1 MAIMV
6 GIGLVMTVFPLIGG
20 TDAAIWTGVAQS
32 LVLILGI
39 VVSLL
44 TVLWRT
50 PGGPAKVVQV
60 AAEHHKISL
69 GSWDL
74 SLAGTTVLVVFLY
87 AFVENL
93 RNFGINQA
101 YVQLYATARSD
112 RDARACVWLGAALY
126 IPLAATTFLV
136 GTALYAFYTAQPG
149 LLPDG
154 LRPDSVFPHFIHTQL
169 PAGSRGLVVAGVCA
183 ADTDSGF
190 NYVATLVQC
199 DLYKRYVRPRAGEA
213 ESLRVLRLAT
223 LVCGAA
229 TVAVAV
235 AMTRVKQVLDAW
247 WALAGTMAGGLLGLF
262 LLGLLCRRAGSRAA
276 AVGVV
281 IGTAASLWMTL
292 PLPTSAGT
300 LQAVLP
306 GLRWPEALAA
316 FRFPWHE
323 FVIPVVGTATV
334 VAVGALAALVPACRR
349 ADA

>member
-1 MAIMV
+1 M
-6 GIGLVMTVFPLIGG
+6 
-20 TDAAIWTGVAQS
+20 
-32 LVLILGI
+32 
-39 VVSLL
+39 
-44 TVLWRT
+44 
-50 PGGPAKVVQV
+50 
-60 AAEHHKISL
+60 
-69 GSWDL
+69 
-74 SLAGTTVLVVFLY
+74 
-87 AFVENL
+87 
-93 RNFGINQA
+93 
-101 YVQLYATARSD
+101 
-112 RDARACVWLGAALY
+112 
-126 IPLAATTFLV
+126 
-136 GTALYAFYTAQPG
+136 
-149 LLPDG
+149 
-154 LRPDSVFPHFIHTQL
+154 
-169 PAGSRGLVVAGVCA
+169 PAGLRGLVLAGVCA
-183 ADTDSGF
+183 AATDSGF

-247 WALAGTMAGGLLGLF
+247 WAPAGIMAGGLLGLF

-281 IGTAASLWMTL
+281 IGTAAILWMTL
-292 PLPTSAGT
+292 SLPTSAGT

-323 FVIPVVGTATV
+323 FMIPVTGTATV

-349 ADA
+349 SDA